1 MSEVN
6 KVEKIRYTILV
17 NPKLLSKLKIV
28 SFIENRKVSDVIDS
42 VLEKYMNE
50 FESKNKKIDF
60 KTIIPTNQ

>member
-6 KVEKIRYTILV
+6 KVEKIRYTFLV

-60 KTIIPTNQ
+60 NIIIPTNQ